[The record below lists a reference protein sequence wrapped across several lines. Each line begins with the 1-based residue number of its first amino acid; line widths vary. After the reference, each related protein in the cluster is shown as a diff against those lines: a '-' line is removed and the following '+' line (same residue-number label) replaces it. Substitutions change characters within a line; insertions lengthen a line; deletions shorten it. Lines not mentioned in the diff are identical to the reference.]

1 MKPQLQTTPV
11 ARKSISANPPR
22 SAPTRSHYTSSR
34 LERLAA
40 PRPSSSWKKPIK
52 SKLQRRHNQFACSN
66 SSWEHVVIISKRLSE
81 DQEKVNKNLDDLHD
95 MIERKSSES
104 ENNIVQDDWNDCY
117 SASGGPSDSIL
128 NKSQDEKVY
137 SLEQQIDELKQ
148 LLAARDKTIV
158 ELEARLRMNGQDSK
172 PQDFLAASDTSQSLS
187 TINSPAHAQT
197 STYDQTNTRESLD
210 SIGRQGSFND
220 LFNKLSIELDSQL
233 YEIKQMSTDH
243 EARVDMIQTTT
254 YNREF
259 FELDPQVTVNG
270 DTSCSSKMLKANE
283 NTDATICAKAEA
295 LSTSLAKIKE
305 EHESLI
311 SDYHNG
317 CKEFKAAFEQ
327 NCVKIMNYVREEL
340 ESEHFPVKE
349 LQSYNE
355 ALQYELEVIRWEN
368 AELKSELQRRKDES
382 DITVAV
388 VNTPDK
394 KLELE
399 HFFVLS
405 PMKSPL
411 PTIESWAQFCTR
423 FQEAVAG
430 KNVTIQKKK
439 LVLDDNATKR
449 ADRMFRELA
458 FAQDSTPFQKR
469 SLGFSDR
476 DVFSNAV
483 S

>member
-1 MKPQLQTTPV
+1 LLQLE
-11 ARKSISANPPR
+11 SL
-22 SAPTRSHYTSSR
+22 TSSR

-52 SKLQRRHNQFACSN
+52 SKFQRRHNQFARST
-66 SSWEHVVIISKRLSE
+66 SSWDDVVIISKRLSE
-81 DQEKVNKNLDDLHD
+81 DQEKINKNLDDLHD

-104 ENNIVQDDWNDCY
+104 GNDVVQDDWNDCY
-117 SASGGPSDSIL
+117 SASDGPSDSIL
-128 NKSQDEKVY
+128 NKSQDEKIY
-137 SLEQQIDELKQ
+137 SVEQQIDELKQ
-148 LLAARDKTIV
+148 LLAARDKTVV

-172 PQDFLAASDTSQSLS
+172 PQDCLAANYTSQS
-187 TINSPAHAQT
+187 PHAQT
-197 STYDQTNTRESLD
+197 CTYDQTNTRESLD
-210 SIGRQGSFND
+210 SICRQGSFND

-233 YEIKQMSTDH
+233 YEINQMSTDH

-254 YNREF
+254 YNQEL
-259 FELDPQVTVNG
+259 FELDPQVTVSG
-270 DTSCSSKMLKANE
+270 DTSCSSKILKANE

-295 LSTSLAKIKE
+295 LLTSLAKIKE

-311 SDYHNG
+311 CDYHNG
-317 CKEFKAAFEQ
+317 FKQFKAAFEQ
-327 NCVKIMNYVREEL
+327 NCVKIMNDVREEL
-340 ESEHFPVKE
+340 GSEHFPAKE

-355 ALQYELEVIRWEN
+355 ALQHELEVIRWEN
-368 AELKSELQRRKDES
+368 AELKSELQRRKDGS

-449 ADRMFRELA
+449 ADRLFRELA

-469 SLGFSDR
+469 TSGVGDR
-476 DVFSNAV
+476 DSFRNAV